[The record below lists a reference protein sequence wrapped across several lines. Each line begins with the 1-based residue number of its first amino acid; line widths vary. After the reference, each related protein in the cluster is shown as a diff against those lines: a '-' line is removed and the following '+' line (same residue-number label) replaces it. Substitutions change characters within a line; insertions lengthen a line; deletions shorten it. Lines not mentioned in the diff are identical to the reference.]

1 MYAKGGQSVAYQK
14 DGTEGGIAM
23 KKAEYLI
30 VLVVLAVY
38 MCIGYIFDIDVLKI
52 FVVGIDEYS
61 ISLVGVVIWYST
73 VKFIQ
78 YIRKTRPE

>member
-1 MYAKGGQSVAYQK
+1 
-14 DGTEGGIAM
+14 M

-38 MCIGYIFDIDVLKI
+38 MCIGYIFNIDFLKI
-52 FVVGIDEYS
+52 FIVDSDEYN
-61 ISLVGVVIWYST
+61 ISLVGIVIWYST